1 VFLTG
6 HVLPQVTIKQMPA
19 DVLVLDR
26 MDVPGTFQQAPERL
40 SPQMVE
46 QVYEVARQSTTW
58 L

>member
-1 VFLTG
+1 M
-6 HVLPQVTIKQMPA
+6 PQVTIKQMPA